1 MYEADCALFGLQN
14 MRRQKTIFQ
23 FFTKLNASIFK
34 EQITEMNMVRKFWLQ
49 KSQVHSA
56 PYIVIKQLSCFSLK
70 ALLIKLLISPVS
82 KGGNKVEGL

>member
-1 MYEADCALFGLQN
+1 MRVDCALFGLQN

-49 KSQVHSA
+49 KSQVHST

-82 KGGNKVEGL
+82 KGSNKAEGL